1 MTIDTLFGPEEVPA
15 KRKSIRFKQ
24 IKAIYETL
32 TIKEEISNYLG
43 QGAKFT
49 SPIQIFNT
57 FNFLINETKEYFY
70 TIHLDT
76 KNRLIC
82 IDQVSIGSQSQA
94 IVHPREV
101 YKTAL
106 LSSASAIIL
115 LHNHP
120 SGDPA
125 PSREDREI
133 TRRLKEAGDLIGV
146 RTLDHIVIGTTYFS
160 FVEQGLL

>member
-70 TIHLDT
+70 TVHLDT